1 MLIDITLKL
10 TPEMVQN
17 DSAQGNK
24 TLTGHLGTHF
34 DVMDREFPLEYTS
47 RKAVVFDVSSVKTDE
62 INVCDIDLNKVHAN
76 MFVAFYSGYIEDHI
90 YGTKEYYAGN
100 RPLSYELIDALLD
113 KGVSIIGVDFG
124 GIRLGK
130 EHVPID
136 HKCADRGT
144 FVIENLC
151 NLKAVVDNGGVF
163 QAHTYPMN
171 YVGSSGLPCRVIAEV
186 DT

>member
-1 MLIDITLKL
+1 
-10 TPEMVQN
+10 
-17 DSAQGNK
+17 
-24 TLTGHLGTHF
+24 
-34 DVMDREFPLEYTS
+34 
-47 RKAVVFDVSSVKTDE
+47 
-62 INVCDIDLNKVHAN
+62 

-90 YGTKEYYAGN
+90 YGTKAYYAGN

-136 HKCADRGT
+136 RKCADRGT

-151 NLKAVVDNGGVF
+151 NLKTVVDNGGVF

-171 YVGSSGLPCRVIAEV
+171 YVGSSGIPCRVIAEV